1 MATEGNRNLRGLLAA
16 ALLSAA
22 AHAGAAPGGDADA
35 AGTVDRARA
44 LWKEGATLHLEQDY
58 PAAIARYRSALRLH
72 PTARTHTYLAWSLS
86 RLGRYRAA
94 VRHCRRAI
102 ELDPGYPN
110 AYNDLGSYLIDL
122 GRPADAI
129 PWLKRAAQF
138 TDYCCPH
145 YVHYQLGRAML
156 LQARV
161 EDARRELE
169 TALSIRPNYT
179 AARRLLRSIAA
190 RGLKGL

>member
-1 MATEGNRNLRGLLAA
+1 MAIEANSTIRALLAA
-16 ALLSAA
+16 ALLCAA
-22 AHAGAAPGGDADA
+22 AHTNAAPGDDEDA
-35 AGTVDRARA
+35 AGSVDRARA
-44 LWKEGATLHLEQDY
+44 LWKEGATLHLEEDY
-58 PAAIARYRSALRLH
+58 PAAIARYRSALRLR

-86 RLGRYRAA
+86 RLGRYREA
-94 VRHCRRAI
+94 VRNCRRAI

-122 GRPADAI
+122 GRPGDAI

-145 YVHYQLGRAML
+145 YIHYQLGRAML

-169 TALSIRPNYT
+169 TALAIRPNYT
-179 AARRLLRSIAA
+179 AARRLLRSIET